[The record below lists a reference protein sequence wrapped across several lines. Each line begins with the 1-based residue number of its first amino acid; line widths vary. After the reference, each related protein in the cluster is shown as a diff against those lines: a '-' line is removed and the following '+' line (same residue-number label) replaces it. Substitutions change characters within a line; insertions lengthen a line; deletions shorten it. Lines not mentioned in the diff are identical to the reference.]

1 VIHSQELRILQVCLA
16 ARLWHYACSLI
27 IGMNMNE
34 YISNKV
40 TSLKPLTASRANE
53 FVAHLLRI
61 FAALGAIAIL
71 VMFSALAFL
80 FGVGHWLV
88 KEDSLQKANA
98 IAVLSGNFPARALE
112 AASLYRGGYASE
124 IWLTHPGPQSDV
136 LTQMGIHYPS
146 EAEFNYQVLRRQGIP
161 ARAIH
166 VLDAPIINTAD
177 ELDVIGTT
185 LEQKRGGSVIVVTNK
200 AHTRR
205 VHELWNRFDSDHG
218 KIIVHGLA
226 NDDFQ
231 PSTWWTRT
239 TDTHQ
244 VLHEILGMINVW
256 AGLPMRSV
264 LHPREAFAQNELQQA
279 PKLVPLISQR
289 SPSDSDD

>member
-1 VIHSQELRILQVCLA
+1 
-16 ARLWHYACSLI
+16 
-27 IGMNMNE
+27 MNMSEN
-34 YISNKV
+34 ILNDV
-40 TSLKPLTASRANE
+40 RNLKPFHATQSSE
-53 FVAHLLRI
+53 FVGHLLRI

-71 VMFSALAFL
+71 VVSSTVALL

-124 IWLTHPGPQSDV
+124 IWLTHPGPQSDA

-161 ARAIH
+161 TRAIH

-177 ELDVIGTT
+177 ELDVISSA
-185 LEQKRGGSVIVVTNK
+185 LHQKSGGSVIVVTNK

-205 VHELWNRFDSDHG
+205 VHELWDRFDSTRG
-218 KIIVHGLA
+218 KIIVHGIA

-231 PSTWWTRT
+231 PSAWWTRT

-244 VLHEILGMINVW
+244 VIHEIMGMINVW
-256 AGLPMRSV
+256 AGLPMQSA
-264 LHPREAFAQNELQQA
+264 LHPRQAIAQNELPQL
-279 PKLVPLISQR
+279 PKLVPLIAQGST
-289 SPSDSDD
+289 SDSDD